1 MLTVENKDR
10 MELIPDPADTP
21 SRRAEVGDDDRAYAL
36 TIGAAIARATK
47 ELSAAGIPNARLD
60 AELLLAYVLAWE
72 RSNEDL
78 VFRLRLR
85 AERLEAI
92 REQRIY
98 NLTHPEIAL
107 TEWGQRFGMF
117 VRERIAGRPVAY
129 WLEAMEFMGLQF
141 YVNRHVLIP
150 RPETETL
157 VEAAMERLRDVEA
170 PAILDVGAGS
180 GCIGLSL
187 AVFRPQ
193 AEVWGL
199 DVSARALRVARKN
212 ARWLN
217 IRDRYHWVRADFV
230 ALDPALPI
238 IDAAGDAAPA
248 FDAIVSNPPYV
259 GLNEADSLPP
269 EVLREPSAAIFSGP
283 DGFDMLD
290 ALLTKA
296 GGMLKPGGHL
306 LSEIGHTQSEE
317 AVRRAEGAGW
327 LDVAVLPDLAG
338 IPRVLTARAAH

>member
-1 MLTVENKDR
+1 MEKDNDR
-10 MELIPDPADTP
+10 ADAILDPTAPP
-21 SRRAEVGDDDRAYAL
+21 SGRAEGGDEERPYAL
-36 TIGAAIARATK
+36 TIGAALARATK

-107 TEWGQRFGMF
+107 SEWGQRFGMF

-157 VEAAMERLRDVEA
+157 VEAAIERLRDVEA
-170 PAILDVGAGS
+170 PAILDVGTGS

-193 AEVWGL
+193 AEVWAL
-199 DVSARALRVARKN
+199 DVSAQALRVARKN

-217 IRDRYHWVRADFV
+217 VRERFHWMRADFLELNS
-230 ALDPALPI
+230 AFPI
-238 IDAAGDAAPA
+238 LDAAGSVAPP
-248 FDAIVSNPPYV
+248 FDAVVSNPPYV
-259 GLNEADSLPP
+259 GWDEADTLPL
-269 EVLREPSAAIFSGP
+269 EILREPAEAIFSGP
-283 DGFDMLD
+283 DGFTMLD
-290 ALLTKA
+290 ALLEKA
-296 GGMLKPGGHL
+296 GGLLKPGGLL
-306 LSEIGHTQSEE
+306 LSEIGYTQSVE
-317 AVRRAEGAGW
+317 AARRAGAAGW
-327 LDVAVLPDLAG
+327 RDVSVLPDLAG
-338 IPRVLTARAAH
+338 IPRVLVARAR